1 MCNIAHQIQAGYPGI
16 QHSGKATSCAPP
28 FAASSMS
35 LHVFVTDLGRSSHSG
50 SAWVTATRMIVGGI
64 SLDDIVFS
72 DNAAARDHARIFGCK
87 VSALS
92 KQITIRWQLS
102 TPRHR
107 SRGPVEAEQGSA
119 RGPLFYLC
127 NRLHRSRFTHYVSF
141 WRR

>member
-1 MCNIAHQIQAGYPGI
+1 MCNIAHQIHAGYPGI

-50 SAWVTATRMIVGGI
+50 SAWVTATRMVGGGI

-87 VSALS
+87 VSAFIQAQGCYRLRDTDP
-92 KQITIRWQLS
+92 K
-102 TPRHR
+102 
-107 SRGPVEAEQGSA
+107 GPCWSA
-119 RGPLFYLC
+119 
-127 NRLHRSRFTHYVSF
+127 
-141 WRR
+141 